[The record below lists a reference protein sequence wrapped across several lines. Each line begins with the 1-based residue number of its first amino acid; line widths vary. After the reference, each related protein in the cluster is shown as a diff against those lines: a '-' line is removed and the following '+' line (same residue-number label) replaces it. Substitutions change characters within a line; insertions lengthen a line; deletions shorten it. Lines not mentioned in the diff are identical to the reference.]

1 MPALELGL
9 HIPSN
14 VLTRDLSCLFSFW
27 FIVDTLAQTDQKKTL
42 ASICR
47 KDLKKDDN
55 DVNDDIYDDDD
66 DDVISCIFHPL
77 R

>member
-47 KDLKKDDN
+47 KDLKQDNNNN
-55 DVNDDIYDDDD
+55 DVNDDDDMMMM
-66 DDVISCIFHPL
+66 
-77 R
+77 